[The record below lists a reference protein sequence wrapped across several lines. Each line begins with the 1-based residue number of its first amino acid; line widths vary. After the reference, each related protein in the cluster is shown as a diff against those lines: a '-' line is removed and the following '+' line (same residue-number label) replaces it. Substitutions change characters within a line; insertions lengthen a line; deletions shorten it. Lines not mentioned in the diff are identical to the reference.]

1 MPHVRLA
8 GEMGALA
15 RGPSP
20 TPNPCAIGAPGRSS
34 DARAGRLAVFR
45 VFSRFLAALL
55 EVSDEVRTLAGVL
68 GELVLLQREQGPA
81 SERLE
86 ALELSRHQWEATCEG
101 LLQKAEGKLRAANNA
116 EARERANK
124 KSYEHLLDPLAE
136 DGDDPEASPR
146 YPDSGLDAPA
156 GEAER
161 LSALR
166 LDVAPSPK
174 TLAQRAKFG
183 VR

>member
-1 MPHVRLA
+1 MFRPFSRLLA
-8 GEMGALA
+8 GLDGLQ
-15 RGPSP
+15 
-20 TPNPCAIGAPGRSS
+20 T
-34 DARAGRLAVFR
+34 AVN
-45 VFSRFLAALL
+45 SLGY
-55 EVSDEVRTLAGVL
+55 EVSKLIQA
-68 GELVLLQREQGPA
+68 QRAQGPA
-81 SERLE
+81 TERLE
-86 ALELSRHQWEATCEG
+86 ALELSRHQFEAMCEG

-136 DGDDPEASPR
+136 DGVEPEAPVR
-146 YPDSGLDAPA
+146 HPDSVDYGPS

-161 LSALR
+161 MSALR
-166 LDVAPSPK
+166 LDVAANPK